1 MLNKLTTTLLLLSLA
16 LLANAKTPEYIP
28 PFKIISDTLDE
39 NIPEGKCLI
48 TGVVTFN
55 EETVN
60 EATVKAYNYNEA
72 TIESTMTMLVNSNK
86 LGKIRMTVD
95 TATYFLTAVKS
106 GTGVAYVEGVKF
118 KSQHHIEIEIYL
130 PDHEVEVAEKPV
142 IYLYSDK
149 EDKEVNVAVATQN
162 ELTFTYPP
170 IGEDNSWNV
179 NLRKEGIVS
188 NDGKNYPYLFWEA
201 NVKDYEFYTKGEGLI
216 LGQIIQTDTVVSYL
230 ENELSRLYLNEKEI
244 TDFITYWGPR
254 LQQKEYALVQFKVDE
269 EVNEIAELKVS
280 PQPDW
285 MRRVYMVFTGFEEMP
300 NIKVLHA
307 PLIEEGL
314 IKREG
319 FHVVEWGGSEIE
331 MPKF

>member
-1 MLNKLTTTLLLLSLA
+1 MLTKLTTTLLLFSVVF
-16 LLANAKTPEYIP
+16 LANAKSPEYVP

-48 TGVVTFN
+48 TGVVTYN
-55 EETVN
+55 EQTVN
-60 EATVKAYNYNEA
+60 EATVKAYNYNKS
-72 TIESTMTMLVNSNK
+72 TLESTMTLLVNSNK

-95 TATYFLTAVKS
+95 SSTYFLTAVKS

-130 PDHEVEVAEKPV
+130 PDEGIQVAEKPV
-142 IYLYSDK
+142 IYLYDDK
-149 EDKEVNVAVATQN
+149 DVKEVNVSVATQN
-162 ELTFTYPP
+162 ELTFTYPQ
-170 IGEDNSWNV
+170 IDDNNSWSVNV
-179 NLRKEGIVS
+179 GKDGIKS
-188 NDGKNYPYLFWEA
+188 KDGKSYPYLFWEA

-216 LGQIIQTDTVVSYL
+216 LGQIIKTDTAISFL
-230 ENELSRLYLNEKEI
+230 ENELDRLHLNTKEL

-269 EVNEIAELKVS
+269 EVNEIAELKIT

-285 MRRVYMVFTGFEEMP
+285 MRRVYMVFTGFEEKP
-300 NIKVLHA
+300 NIKILHA

-331 MPKF
+331 MQKF